1 MADTGDPRLAAPIWV
16 GRYEITPADGVTL
29 DNAGVMLSKQQIVQL
44 LGNASPVT
52 AGSVFA
58 ILPSECRPDSEVM
71 LPIVVTGSTSSE
83 QEVTVNVKGG
93 TATVDIPALSGS
105 AKVPSSEVKVTVP
118 PMRVTSEVPSSDG
131 ATELVSVDLDS
142 DGVPQSALS
151 LSVISDGSAPLS
163 AVGTTP
169 QTSVTATVP
178 ATEATVS
185 TSPKS
190 VSVDLPDMQATGTVV
205 LESSLAV
212 LTVSPDGE
220 MKCSAGET
228 VHLNGISFHI
238 CSNYY

>member
-16 GRYEITPADGVTL
+16 GRYEIEAADGVTL

-58 ILPSECRPDSEVM
+58 TLPSECRPGSEVM
-71 LPIVVTGSTSSE
+71 LPVVVTGSEPTE
-83 QEVTVNVKGG
+83 QEVTVTVTGG
-93 TATVDIPALSGS
+93 TASVDIPALSGT
-105 AKVPSSEVKVTVP
+105 AEVPSSEVTVTVP
-118 PMRVTSEVPSSDG
+118 SMSVTSGVPVSDG
-131 ATELVSVDLDS
+131 ATELVSVGLDS
-142 DGVPQSALS
+142 EGVPQSALS
-151 LSVISDGSAPLS
+151 LSVISDDSSPLNT
-163 AVGTTP
+163 VGTTT

-178 ATEATVS
+178 AAEVSVS
-185 TSPKS
+185 TTPTS
-190 VSVDLPDMQATGTVV
+190 VSVDLPDMQATGTIT

-212 LTVSPDGE
+212 LTVSPAGE
-220 MKCSAGET
+220 MRCSVGGT

>member
-16 GRYEITPADGVTL
+16 GRYEIEAADGVTL

-44 LGNASPVT
+44 LGDASPVT

-58 ILPSECRPDSEVM
+58 TLPSKCRPVSEVM
-71 LPIVVTGSTSSE
+71 LPVVVTGSAPSE
-83 QEVTVNVKGG
+83 QEVTVSVKGG
-93 TATVDIPALSGS
+93 TAQVDIPALSGS
-105 AKVPSSEVKVTVP
+105 AEVPSREVTVTVP
-118 PMRVTSEVPSSDG
+118 PMTVTSEVPASDG
-131 ATELVSVDLDS
+131 ATELVSVGLDS

-151 LSVISDGSAPLS
+151 LSVISDGSSPLN

-169 QTSVTATVP
+169 QTSVTSTVP
-178 ATEATVS
+178 AAEATVS

-190 VSVDLPDMQATGTVV
+190 VSVDLPDMQATGTVT

-212 LTVSPDGE
+212 LTVTPAGE
-220 MKCSAGET
+220 MKCSAGGT
-228 VHLNGISFHI
+228 VHLNGISFHL